1 MKAVLWFSFQH
12 NIIHYIG
19 ICSYQWKA
27 ALLMRTPFSTA
38 VSSCRFYGIGI
49 ANNGTRKSG
58 VSDKARQNFNADTR
72 MVLLEEGATTSQ
84 PFFWVSGLYPLFTC
98 VSDAYLTRRRLVA

>member
-1 MKAVLWFSFQH
+1 
-12 NIIHYIG
+12 
-19 ICSYQWKA
+19 
-27 ALLMRTPFSTA
+27 MRTPFSTA

-72 MVLLEEGATTSQ
+72 MVLLEEGATTSL